1 MSRVEI
7 SNNQGPNVFHTF
19 DDTCGGTCISKP
31 TLVEHYTLHSYQFI
45 HESGG
50 STVTIEIEGSNYEED
65 GVAPTNNKYWSTI
78 YSDSLAG
85 GSDLAYYNFW
95 NFKYARV
102 KITGT
107 TSANITIAEKHNP

>member
-19 DDTCGGTCISKP
+19 NDSCSGTCTTRA

-45 HESGG
+45 HDSSG
-50 STVTIEIEGSNYEED
+50 STVTIEIQGSNYEEN
-65 GVAPTNNKYWSTI
+65 GIAPSNDKYWSTI
-78 YSDSLAG
+78 HSESLNS

-107 TSANITIAEKHNP
+107 TGANISIAEKHNP